1 MAVYGVQPVKETD
14 VPKLID
20 LIRADG
26 LIEHLRLYQPD
37 VLHACRDAGNA
48 RAGHTV
54 YYERHAPLQ

>member
-37 VLHACRDAGNA
+37 VDVYKRQTQVWAPA
-48 RAGHTV
+48 RLSLP
-54 YYERHAPLQ
+54 RNDR